1 MIWIQRAGN
10 QASVDSRNNQIFQL
24 PGGLQA
30 ELAEQVLVRQVS
42 RVASEREERE
52 LPELKRLLRVEGREG
67 GGVVVV
73 GVGAIAED
81 LEEGEVGSLLG
92 RGSS

>member
-1 MIWIQRAGN
+1 
-10 QASVDSRNNQIFQL
+10 
-24 PGGLQA
+24 
-30 ELAEQVLVRQVS
+30 
-42 RVASEREERE
+42 
-52 LPELKRLLRVEGREG
+52 LRVEGREG